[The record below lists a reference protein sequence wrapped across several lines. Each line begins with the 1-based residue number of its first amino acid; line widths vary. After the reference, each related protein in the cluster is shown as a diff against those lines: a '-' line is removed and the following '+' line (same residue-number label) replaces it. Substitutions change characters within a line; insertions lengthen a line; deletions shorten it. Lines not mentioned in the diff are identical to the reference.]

1 MRSFRISNSLKTLPF
16 GLLMAALAVIPQ
28 VGTAAPGAW
37 SVVAGSASA
46 APGDSADIPI
56 LLETE
61 GVAISAIAFTVE
73 WDSDKLLLAGDPA
86 AGSKVDLPVPA
97 RFTSSSWVSQSGSSL
112 GITVYDR
119 QRPLESLPDGPVAI
133 LRFRV
138 RPEAQG
144 FAAVTVRSE
153 SLSASTARATLVTGA
168 RIVGGGVSIS
178 TSRPSLHLTP
188 SDLHFGSIGLGSS
201 AKRTAVVVNSGSG
214 ALTLQEVRLE
224 GSPAF
229 SVAGPSVPRVIE
241 SGSSLPLDLAFT
253 PAERGEVSAR
263 LIAVSVEA
271 GTATIELRG
280 AGSEGELYYD
290 RRLIIPAVA
299 SLAGGD
305 GSRWLS
311 TLNLYNAGS
320 TPAGAR
326 LDLLVAGTPGLPREV
341 LVTVEAGKSVS
352 WADVVG
358 ELFGEEGLSGAI
370 RIDTT
375 TDALI
380 VRSSTYN
387 ETSEGGRIAQSVPV
401 VARTQLFHTG
411 EEARLIGLEKSAE
424 RRTNVTVMN
433 LGRTPASLAVEL
445 LDAEGTLLESMTL
458 SLGAGQIAP
467 VIPLIDRLPDDA
479 ADLVILVRATTP
491 GAEFFAYAST
501 VDRKTGAPLFQS
513 PR

>member
-1 MRSFRISNSLKTLPF
+1 MRSFRISNSLQTLRI
-16 GLLMAALAVIPQ
+16 GLLTVALAAFPQ
-28 VGTAAPGAW
+28 LAAAAPAW
-37 SVVAGSASA
+37 SVVVGSASA
-46 APGDSADIPI
+46 TPGDSVDIPI
-56 LLETE
+56 LLETG
-61 GVAISAIAFTVE
+61 GVEISAIAFTIE
-73 WDSDKLLLAGDPA
+73 WDSAKLLLAGDPA

-97 RFTSSSWVSQSGSSL
+97 RFTSSSWVSSAGSSI
-112 GITVYDR
+112 GVTVYDR

-144 FAAVTVRSE
+144 FAAVTVRRE
-153 SLSASTARATLVTGA
+153 SLSASTAEAALVTGA
-168 RIVGGGVSIS
+168 RIVAGGVSINA
-178 TSRPSLHLTP
+178 TSPSLHLTP
-188 SDLHFGSIGLGSS
+188 SDLHFGSVRLG
-201 AKRTAVVVNSGSG
+201 ATERRTAVVVNAGSG
-214 ALTLQEVRLE
+214 TLTLQEVRLE

-229 SVAGPSVPRVIE
+229 SVVAPPVPRVIQA
-241 SGSSLPLDLAFT
+241 GSSLPLELAFT

-263 LIAVSVEA
+263 LIAISAEA

-290 RRLIIPAVA
+290 RRLIVPAVA
-299 SLAGGD
+299 SLEGGD

-311 TLNLYNAGS
+311 TLTLYNAGS

-326 LDLLVAGTPGLPREV
+326 LYLLRAGAAGFQTEV
-341 LVTVEAGKSVS
+341 SVTVEAGKSAS

-358 ELFGEEGLSGAI
+358 ELFEEESVSGAL

-387 ETSEGGRIAQSVPV
+387 ETSDGGRIAQSVPV
-401 VARTQLFHTG
+401 IAQIQLFHTG
-411 EEARLIGLEKSAE
+411 EEARLIGLEKSGD

-433 LGRTPASLAVEL
+433 LGSTPASLAVEL
-445 LDAEGTLLESMTL
+445 LDAQGTLLDSMTL
-458 SLGAGQIAP
+458 SLEAGQIAP
-467 VIPLIDRLPDDA
+467 VIPLIDRLSNDA

-501 VDRKTGAPLFQS
+501 VDRRTGAPLFQS